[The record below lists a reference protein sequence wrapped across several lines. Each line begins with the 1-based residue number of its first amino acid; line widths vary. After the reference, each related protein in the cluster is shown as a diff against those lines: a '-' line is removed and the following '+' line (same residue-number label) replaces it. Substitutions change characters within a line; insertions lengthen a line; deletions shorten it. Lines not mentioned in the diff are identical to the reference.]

1 MRLFVLFGVRG
12 FILFERDKRRNY
24 EQRDVQ
30 SRFSK
35 IFFGGDGAPYLTA
48 IDQSDRFEEG

>member
-1 MRLFVLFGVRG
+1 MRLFMLFGVRG

-24 EQRDVQ
+24 EQRDIQ

-35 IFFGGDGAPYLTA
+35 NYFGGDGDPYLTA
-48 IDQSDRFEEG
+48 IVQSDRFEEG

>member
-1 MRLFVLFGVRG
+1 MRLFMLFGVRG

-24 EQRDVQ
+24 EQSNVQ
-30 SRFSK
+30 SGYSK

-48 IDQSDRFEEG
+48 IDQSNRFEEG